1 MRRSQGPPGSNR
13 IFVCSGSDEL
23 LIQAVARFRSTCNQA
38 EATASIWLL
47 RNVSLPILSAHTAA
61 VCGSVAAIFFENA
74 VTATSRDSLC
84 GSVPRHAPA
93 AYASDCD
100 QRLIN
105 DSTACCRFFPSAKLI
120 AHSLAACGSL
130 PAHCQT
136 IDAAA
141 AGCALLDKR
150 DTSRAASD
158 GSDSA
163 TIPIM
168 PGMIVSRTVASLK
181 F

>member
-84 GSVPRHAPA
+84 GSVPSHAPA
-93 AYASDCD
+93 ASVNIDLLIRTGGERRLSDLPLWEAAHAELYFTDRMWPDFDASDLALALD
-100 QRLIN
+100 DFRRRER
-105 DSTACCRFFPSAKLI
+105 RFGRIPE
-120 AHSLAACGSL
+120 LAA
-130 PAHCQT
+130 T
-136 IDAAA
+136 
-141 AGCALLDKR
+141 
-150 DTSRAASD
+150 
-158 GSDSA
+158 
-163 TIPIM
+163 
-168 PGMIVSRTVASLK
+168 
-181 F
+181 